1 MAWNIAAE
9 PFLRIKDDNRYVF
22 AESSRANS
30 GEFVHTKLGL
40 NVEYSSYGYVT
51 RNNIKGHADLNKN
64 WIITVGNTV
73 SRKISLIK
81 IR

>member
-1 MAWNIAAE
+1 MNIAPE
-9 PFLRIKDDNRYVF
+9 PFLRIKDGNRYVF

-51 RNNIKGHADLNKN
+51 RNNI
-64 WIITVGNTV
+64 
-73 SRKISLIK
+73 
-81 IR
+81 